1 MIGPIMNRTPFGMPS
16 FDPSKMDPKALMEL
30 SQLFQQLP
38 PSELGRMQTLMHNM
52 MAGHDVQ
59 KDMEEFERNLP
70 PGFREKLM
78 ALIGGPGGLPS
89 MMDTSEPIDVK
100 PISGLSQG
108 TAAEM
113 DLHQAR
119 ITILQAVA
127 EGRMTP
133 EQAEGLLF
141 PN

>member
-1 MIGPIMNRTPFGMPS
+1 MFGVIMNPTPFGMPS

-52 MAGHDVQ
+52 MAGYDVR
-59 KDMEEFERNLP
+59 KDMEEFERSLP

-78 ALIGGPGGLPS
+78 ALVGGQAGFPAMGGAAN
-89 MMDTSEPIDVK
+89 EPIEVSA
-100 PISGLSQG
+100 P
-108 TAAEM
+108 AADM

-127 EGRMTP
+127 DGNMTP

-141 PN
+141 PG

>member
-1 MIGPIMNRTPFGMPS
+1 MFGNIMNSTPFGMPS

-38 PSELGRMQTLMHNM
+38 PSELGRMQTLMHYM
-52 MAGHDVQ
+52 MAGYDVR
-59 KDMEEFERNLP
+59 KDMEEFESSLP

-78 ALIGGPGGLPS
+78 TLVGGQVGSPAMGGAAN
-89 MMDTSEPIDVK
+89 EPIEVSPPSAD
-100 PISGLSQG
+100 
-108 TAAEM
+108 M

-127 EGRMTP
+127 EGTMTP
-133 EQAEGLLF
+133 QQAEGLLF
-141 PN
+141 PG

>member
-1 MIGPIMNRTPFGMPS
+1 MNSTPFGMPS

-38 PSELGRMQTLMHNM
+38 PSELGKMQSLMHNM

-59 KDMEEFERNLP
+59 KEMEEFERNLP

-78 ALIGGPGGLPS
+78 TLIGGQGGFPS
-89 MMDTSEPIDVK
+89 MGQSKPIDVK
-100 PISGLSQG
+100 PISGLSQEA
-108 TAAEM
+108 AAEM

-127 EGRMTP
+127 EGHMSP

-141 PN
+141 PT